1 VSVLIYCLAVTLT
14 RMLCVKMAQ
23 EAADDVTI
31 CRYDYPG
38 SYDIE
43 SNQCVKLSLKE
54 LSPILST
61 LFIAVV
67 DTVCGYWKF
76 LQVLSY
82 KLNM

>member
-1 VSVLIYCLAVTLT
+1 MSLVILTTSVSVLIYCLAVTLN
-14 RMLCVKMAQ
+14 RMRCVKMAQ
-23 EAADDVTI
+23 EAADDITI

-43 SNQCVKLSLKE
+43 NNQCLQLSLKE

-67 DTVCGYWKF
+67 DTVC
-76 LQVLSY
+76 SY
-82 KLNM
+82 